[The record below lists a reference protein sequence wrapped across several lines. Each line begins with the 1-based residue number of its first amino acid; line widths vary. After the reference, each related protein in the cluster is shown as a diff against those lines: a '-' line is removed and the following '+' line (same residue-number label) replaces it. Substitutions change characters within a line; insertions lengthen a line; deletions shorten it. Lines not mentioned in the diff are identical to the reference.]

1 MSFSFLCQSNSKD
14 WKRNVFFKFFRS
26 VYWTHCSCLIKSKT
40 LTCASRFELGKTL
53 LVVRRVGFST
63 CLVVYKIKL
72 IFHFYSYSLHY
83 PFLTSSRISNSCI
96 WKYIDPSRLGS
107 ENRVILAWMLTAT
120 QFYFSL
126 ISVFLLIRFEL
137 RTQLY
142 FSLISVFLLIRFE
155 LRTQEAT
162 QLKME
167 LDKAQETIQ
176 AAETLVSKLDGEFKR
191 WSGQVRSTITID
203 SRV

>member
-1 MSFSFLCQSNSKD
+1 MD
-14 WKRNVFFKFFRS
+14 V
-26 VYWTHCSCLIKSKT
+26 IKSKT

-53 LVVRRVGFST
+53 LVVRRVGFSR

-107 ENRVILAWMLTAT
+107 ENRVILAWMLTA
-120 QFYFSL
+120 
-126 ISVFLLIRFEL
+126 
-137 RTQLY
+137 TQLY

>member
-1 MSFSFLCQSNSKD
+1 M
-14 WKRNVFFKFFRS
+14 
-26 VYWTHCSCLIKSKT
+26 
-40 LTCASRFELGKTL
+40 
-53 LVVRRVGFST
+53 
-63 CLVVYKIKL
+63 
-72 IFHFYSYSLHY
+72 
-83 PFLTSSRISNSCI
+83 
-96 WKYIDPSRLGS
+96 DPSRLAS
-107 ENRVILAWMLTAT
+107 ENCLILAHMFLLTAT
-120 QFYFSL
+120 QL
-126 ISVFLLIRFEL
+126 H
-137 RTQLY
+137 

-191 WSGQVRSTITID
+191 WSGQVRSTVSIN

>member
-1 MSFSFLCQSNSKD
+1 MFL
-14 WKRNVFFKFFRS
+14 
-26 VYWTHCSCLIKSKT
+26 
-40 LTCASRFELGKTL
+40 
-53 LVVRRVGFST
+53 
-63 CLVVYKIKL
+63 
-72 IFHFYSYSLHY
+72 
-83 PFLTSSRISNSCI
+83 
-96 WKYIDPSRLGS
+96 
-107 ENRVILAWMLTAT
+107 LTAT
-120 QFYFSL
+120 QLSFSL

-137 RTQLY
+137 RTQLSFSLISVFLLIRFELRTQLS

-191 WSGQVRSTITID
+191 WSGQVGCTITIN